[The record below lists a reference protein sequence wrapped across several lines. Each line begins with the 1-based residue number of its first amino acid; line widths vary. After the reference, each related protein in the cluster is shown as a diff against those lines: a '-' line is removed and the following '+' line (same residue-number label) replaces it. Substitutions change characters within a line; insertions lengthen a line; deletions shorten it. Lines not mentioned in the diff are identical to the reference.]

1 MPVKQEWVRS
11 TARGMTTYY
20 SPKVEGK
27 LRMDTSTNPLGVNPA
42 AARAVAECVNSDLDQ
57 YPSTYSDCLRE
68 ELGKFYGLKRDNFI
82 VGNGSDEM
90 LDILFKTFMEPGET
104 VVTAYP
110 AYSLHGFFVK
120 INGGKV
126 TQIDLDDEFQLDVD
140 GINSAKGK
148 MVIICTPNN
157 PTSNLF
163 RMEDVKAIVEGCDRP
178 VVVDE
183 AYGEFAGES
192 FMPLVDKYENLIVT
206 RTFSK
211 AYGLAGM
218 RIGYM
223 ASNLE
228 MANVMQT
235 VKIPYSL
242 NRISEHVAIA
252 ALKDQSY
259 VEESVATVNRERK
272 HLSDGLAKLGFH
284 VFPSE
289 ANFILFRCPMDSA
302 KLVAKMAEKDVLI
315 RDFGKLRRLENCV
328 RTTIGTREMNDEL
341 LAKLGEVVRAW

>member
-1 MPVKQEWVRS
+1 MDNEWIRS
-11 TARGMTTYY
+11 TARGMSTYY
-20 SPKVEGK
+20 NPQCAGK
-27 LRMDTSTNPLGVNPA
+27 LRMDTSTNPLGCNPA
-42 AARAVAECVNSDLDQ
+42 ASKAIAECASMDLDQ
-57 YPSTYSDCLRE
+57 YPSTYSDELRE
-68 ELGKFYGLKRDNFI
+68 ELAKFYGLTRDNFI

-90 LDILFKTFMEPGET
+90 LDILFKTWIEPGET

-110 AYSLHGFFVK
+110 SYSLHGFFVR

-126 TQIDLDDEFQLDVD
+126 TQIDLDDDFQLDVE
-140 GINSAKGK
+140 GINAAPGK
-148 MVIICTPNN
+148 MVVICTPNN
-157 PTSNLF
+157 PTSNLL
-163 RMEDVKAIVEGCDRP
+163 RPEDVRAVVESSHRP

-192 FMPLVDKYENLIVT
+192 FMPLVDRYENLIVT

-218 RIGYM
+218 RVGYM
-223 ASNLE
+223 ASNLD

-242 NRISEHVAIA
+242 NRVSEHVAVA
-252 ALKDQSY
+252 ALKDQRY
-259 VEESVATVNRERK
+259 VRQSVATVDRERK
-272 HLSDGLAKLGFH
+272 HLADGLSELDFH

-289 ANFILFRCPMDSA
+289 ANFIMFRSPKESA
-302 KLVAKMAEKDVLI
+302 QLVSRLARKNVLI

-328 RTTIGTREMNDEL
+328 RTTIGTKEMNDEL
-341 LAKLGEVVRAW
+341 LAKLGEVVKEW

>member
-1 MPVKQEWVRS
+1 
-11 TARGMTTYY
+11 MTTYY
-20 SPKVEGK
+20 NPKVEGK
-27 LRMDTSTNPLGVNPA
+27 LRMDTSTNPLGCNPA
-42 AARAVAECVNSDLDQ
+42 ATQAIIECADMDLDQ
-57 YPSTYSDCLRE
+57 YPSTYSDGLRG
-68 ELGKFYGLKRDNFI
+68 ELAKLYGLARDNFI

-104 VVTAYP
+104 VITAYP
-110 AYSLHGFFVK
+110 AYSLHGFFVR

-126 TQIDLDDEFQLDVD
+126 TQIDLDNDFQLDID

-163 RMEDVKAIVEGCDRP
+163 RKEDVRAVVEGCDRP

-192 FMPLVDKYENLIVT
+192 FMPLVEKYENLIVT

-223 ASNLE
+223 ASNLD

-242 NRISEHVAIA
+242 NKVSEHVAIA
-252 ALKDQSY
+252 ALKDQRY
-259 VEESVATVNRERK
+259 VKQSVETVNRERK
-272 HLSDGLAKLGFH
+272 HLADGLARLGFH

-289 ANFILFRCPMDSA
+289 ANFILFRSSKDSA
-302 KLVAKMAEKDVLI
+302 QLVSRLAEKNILI
-315 RDFGKLRRLENCV
+315 RDFGRLRRLENCV

-341 LAKLGEVVRAW
+341 LAKLGEVVREW

>member
-1 MPVKQEWVRS
+1 MS
-11 TARGMTTYY
+11 TYY
-20 SPKVEGK
+20 NPHCGGK
-27 LRMDTSTNPLGVNPA
+27 LRMDTSTNPLGCNPA
-42 AARAVAECVNSDLDQ
+42 GCKAVAECAGMDLDQ
-57 YPSTYSDCLRE
+57 YPSTYSDGLRD
-68 ELGKFYGLKRDNFI
+68 ELARFYGLRRDNFV

-104 VVTAYP
+104 VITAYP
-110 AYSLHGFFVK
+110 AYSLHGFFVR

-126 TQIDLDDEFQLDVD
+126 TQIDLDDDFQLDVE

-157 PTSNLF
+157 PTSNLL
-163 RMEDVKAIVEGCDRP
+163 RPEDVRAVVEGCDRP

-183 AYGEFAGES
+183 AYGEFAGDS

-218 RIGYM
+218 RVGYM
-223 ASNLE
+223 ASNLA

-242 NRISEHVAIA
+242 NRVSEHVAVA

-259 VEESVATVNRERK
+259 VRKSVDTVNRERK
-272 HLSDGLAKLGFH
+272 HLNDGLTRLGFH

-289 ANFILFRCPMDSA
+289 ANFILFRSPRESS
-302 KLVAKMAEKDVLI
+302 KLVSRLADKGVLI
-315 RDFGKLRRLENCV
+315 RDFGRLRRLENCV
-328 RTTIGTREMNDEL
+328 RTTIGTREMNDTL
-341 LAKLGEVVRAW
+341 LAKLEEVVREW

>member
-1 MPVKQEWVRS
+1 MS
-11 TARGMTTYY
+11 TYY

-27 LRMDTSTNPLGVNPA
+27 LRMDTSTNPHGCNPA
-42 AARAVAECVNSDLDQ
+42 ARKAISECASMDLDQ
-57 YPSTYSDCLRE
+57 YPSTYSDGLRE
-68 ELGKFYGLKRDNFI
+68 ELGRFYGLARDNFI

-90 LDILFKTFMEPGET
+90 LDILFKSFMEPGET
-104 VVTAYP
+104 AITAYP

-126 TQIDLDDEFQLDVD
+126 TQIDLDEEFQLDVD

-157 PTSNLF
+157 PTSNLL
-163 RMEDVKAIVEGCDRP
+163 RREDVRAVVEGCDRP

-192 FMPLVDKYENLIVT
+192 FMPLVDRYENLIVT

-223 ASNLE
+223 ASNLD

-242 NRISEHVAIA
+242 NRVSEHVAIA
-252 ALKDQSY
+252 ALKDQRY
-259 VEESVATVNRERK
+259 VRESVETVNRERK
-272 HLSDGLAKLGFH
+272 YLADGLAGLGFH

-289 ANFILFRCPMDSA
+289 ANFILFRSPKDSA
-302 KLVAKMAEKDVLI
+302 QLVSRLAQKNVLI

-341 LAKLGEVVRAW
+341 LARLGEVVREW

>member
-1 MPVKQEWVRS
+1 MKKEWVRS
-11 TARGMTTYY
+11 TARGMSTYY
-20 SPKVEGK
+20 SPQVAGK
-27 LRMDTSTNPLGVNPA
+27 LRMDTSTNPLGPNPTTSKA
-42 AARAVAECVNSDLDQ
+42 ILECADMDLDQ
-57 YPSTYSDCLRE
+57 YPSTYSDGLRD
-68 ELGKFYGLKRDNFI
+68 ELAKLYGLTRDNFV

-104 VVTAYP
+104 VITTYP

-126 TQIDLDDEFQLDVD
+126 VQIDLDDDFQLNVE

-157 PTSNLF
+157 PTSNVF
-163 RMEDVKAIVEGCDRP
+163 HQEDVRAIIESCDRP
-178 VVVDE
+178 VIVDE

-192 FMPLVDKYENLIVT
+192 FMPLVDRYENLIVT

-223 ASNLE
+223 ASNLD

-242 NRISEHVAIA
+242 NRMSEHVAVS

-259 VEESVATVNRERK
+259 VRQSVETVKRERK
-272 HLSDGLAKLGFH
+272 HLADGLARLGFH

-289 ANFILFRCPMDSA
+289 ANFILFRSPKDSA
-302 KLVAKMAEKDVLI
+302 QLVSRLAEKQVLI
-315 RDFGKLRRLENCV
+315 RDFGKQRRLENCV

-341 LAKLGEVVRAW
+341 LSKLTEVVREW

>member
-1 MPVKQEWVRS
+1 MKNEWVRG
-11 TARGMTTYY
+11 TVRGMTTYY
-20 SPKVEGK
+20 SPKVDGK
-27 LRMDTSTNPLGVNPA
+27 LRMDTSTNPHGCNPA
-42 AARAVAECVNSDLDQ
+42 AYKAIAECAGMDLDQ
-57 YPSTYSDCLRE
+57 YPSTYSNGLRD
-68 ELGKFYGLKRDNFI
+68 ELAKFYGLTRDNFV

-104 VVTAYP
+104 VITAYP

-126 TQIDLDDEFQLDVD
+126 TQIDLDDEFQLDVE

-163 RMEDVKAIVEGCDRP
+163 RMEDVRAVVEGCDRP
-178 VVVDE
+178 VIVDE

-223 ASNLE
+223 ASNLD

-242 NRISEHVAIA
+242 NRVSEHVAIA
-252 ALKDQSY
+252 ALKDQRY
-259 VEESVATVNRERK
+259 VKKSVDTVDQERK
-272 HLSDGLAKLGFH
+272 HLAEGLSRLGFH

-289 ANFILFRCPMDSA
+289 ANFILFRSPRDSA
-302 KLVAKMAEKDVLI
+302 QLVAQLAERNVLI

-341 LAKLGEVVRAW
+341 LAKLGEVVSQW

>member
-1 MPVKQEWVRS
+1 M
-11 TARGMTTYY
+11 
-20 SPKVEGK
+20 
-27 LRMDTSTNPLGVNPA
+27 
-42 AARAVAECVNSDLDQ
+42 DLDQ
-57 YPSTYSDCLRE
+57 YPSTYSDGLRD
-68 ELGKFYGLKRDNFI
+68 ELARFYGLRRDNFV

-104 VVTAYP
+104 VITAYP
-110 AYSLHGFFVK
+110 AYSLHGFFVR

-126 TQIDLDDEFQLDVD
+126 TQIDLDDDFQLDVE

-157 PTSNLF
+157 PTSNLL
-163 RMEDVKAIVEGCDRP
+163 RPEDVRAVVEGCDRP

-183 AYGEFAGES
+183 AYGEFAGDS

-218 RIGYM
+218 RVGYM
-223 ASNLE
+223 ASNLA

-242 NRISEHVAIA
+242 NRVSEHVAVA

-259 VEESVATVNRERK
+259 VRKSVDTVNRERK
-272 HLSDGLAKLGFH
+272 HLNDGLTRLGFH

-289 ANFILFRCPMDSA
+289 ANFILFRSPRESS
-302 KLVAKMAEKDVLI
+302 KLVSRLADKGVLI
-315 RDFGKLRRLENCV
+315 RDFGRLRRLENCV
-328 RTTIGTREMNDEL
+328 RTTIGTREMNDTL
-341 LAKLGEVVRAW
+341 LAKLEEVVREW

>member
-1 MPVKQEWVRS
+1 VKDEWIRS

-20 SPKVEGK
+20 NPEVKGK
-27 LRMDTSTNPLGVNPA
+27 LRMDTSTNPLGCNPA
-42 AARAVAECVNSDLDQ
+42 AQRAITDCAEMDLDQ
-57 YPSTYSDCLRE
+57 YPSTYSDGLRD
-68 ELGKFYGLKRDNFI
+68 ELASFYHLMRDNFI

-90 LDILFKTFMEPGET
+90 LDILFKTFMDPGET
-104 VVTAYP
+104 IITAYP

-126 TQIDLDDEFQLDVD
+126 TQVDLDDDFQLDVE

-157 PTSNLF
+157 PTSNLL
-163 RMEDVKAIVEGCDRP
+163 RKEDVRAVVEGCDRP

-192 FMPLVDKYENLIVT
+192 FMPLVDKYDNLIVT

-218 RIGYM
+218 RVGYM
-223 ASNLE
+223 ASNLP

-242 NRISEHVAIA
+242 NRVSERVAMA
-252 ALKDQSY
+252 ALRDQSY
-259 VEESVATVNRERK
+259 VRQSVDTVNRERR
-272 HLSDGLAKLGFH
+272 HLADGLSKLGFH

-289 ANFILFRCPMDSA
+289 ANFILFRSPKPSA
-302 KLVAKMAEKDVLI
+302 QLVSRLAQKDVLI

-341 LAKLGEVVRAW
+341 LAKLGEVVREW

>member
-1 MPVKQEWVRS
+1 MNQEWVRS
-11 TARGMTTYY
+11 TARGMSTYY
-20 SPKVEGK
+20 NPSCAGK
-27 LRMDTSTNPLGVNPA
+27 LRMDTSTNPLGCNPA
-42 AARAVAECVNSDLDQ
+42 ARRAIMECADMDLDQ
-57 YPSTYSDCLRE
+57 YPSTYSDGLRD
-68 ELGKFYGLKRDNFI
+68 ELARFYSLDRDNFI

-104 VVTAYP
+104 VITAYP
-110 AYSLHGFFVK
+110 AYSLHGFFVR

-126 TQIDLDDEFQLDVD
+126 TQIDLDEDFQLDVE

-157 PTSNLF
+157 PTSNLL
-163 RMEDVKAIVEGCDRP
+163 RAEDVRAVVEGCDRP

-192 FMPLVDKYENLIVT
+192 FMPLVDRYENLIVT

-218 RIGYM
+218 RVGYM

-242 NRISEHVAIA
+242 NRVSERVAVA
-252 ALKDQSY
+252 SLQDQTY
-259 VEESVATVNRERK
+259 VRQSVDTVNRERR
-272 HLSDGLAKLGFH
+272 HLNDGLTSLGFH

-289 ANFILFRCPMDSA
+289 ANFILFRSPRESSQ
-302 KLVAKMAEKDVLI
+302 LVSRLADKGVLI
-315 RDFGKLRRLENCV
+315 RDFGRLRRLENCV
-328 RTTIGTREMNDEL
+328 RTTIGTREMNDQL
-341 LAKLGEVVRAW
+341 LAKLGEVVREW

>member
-1 MPVKQEWVRS
+1 MS
-11 TARGMTTYY
+11 TYY
-20 SPKVEGK
+20 NPKVEGK
-27 LRMDTSTNPLGVNPA
+27 LRMDTSTNPLGCNPA
-42 AARAVAECVNSDLDQ
+42 ASKAIAECADMDLDQ
-57 YPSTYSDCLRE
+57 YPSTYSDGLRD
-68 ELGKFYGLKRDNFI
+68 ELAYFYRLERDNFI

-104 VVTAYP
+104 VITAYP

-120 INGGKV
+120 INGGNV
-126 TQIDLDDEFQLDVD
+126 TQIDLDDDFQLDVE

-157 PTSNLF
+157 PTSNLL
-163 RMEDVKAIVEGCDRP
+163 RKDDVKAVVEGCDRP

-192 FMPLVDKYENLIVT
+192 FMPLVEKYENLIVT

-211 AYGLAGM
+211 AYGLAGL
-218 RIGYM
+218 RVGYM
-223 ASNLE
+223 ASNTG

-242 NRISEHVAIA
+242 NRVSEHVAIA

-259 VEESVATVNRERK
+259 VMQSVETVHRERK
-272 HLSDGLAKLGFH
+272 HLAEGLSRLGFH

-289 ANFILFRCPMDSA
+289 ANFILFRSPRDSA
-302 KLVAKMAEKDVLI
+302 RLVSRLARKDVLI

-328 RTTIGTREMNDEL
+328 RTTIGTRQMNDVL
-341 LAKLGEVVRAW
+341 LSKLGEVVREW

>member
-1 MPVKQEWVRS
+1 MKNDWIRC
-11 TARGMTTYY
+11 TARGMSTYY
-20 SPKVEGK
+20 NPKVEGK
-27 LRMDTSTNPLGVNPA
+27 LRMDTSTNPLGCNPA
-42 AARAVAECVNSDLDQ
+42 ASKAIAECADMDLDQ
-57 YPSTYSDCLRE
+57 YPSTYSDGLRD
-68 ELGKFYGLKRDNFI
+68 ELADFYRLERDNFI

-104 VVTAYP
+104 VINAYP

-120 INGGKV
+120 INGGNV
-126 TQIDLDDEFQLDVD
+126 TQIDLDDDFQLDVE

-157 PTSNLF
+157 PTSNLL
-163 RMEDVKAIVEGCDRP
+163 RKDDVKAVVEGCDRP

-192 FMPLVDKYENLIVT
+192 FMPLVEKYENLIVT

-211 AYGLAGM
+211 AYGLAGL
-218 RIGYM
+218 RVGYM
-223 ASNLE
+223 ASNTG

-242 NRISEHVAIA
+242 NRVSEHVAIA

-259 VEESVATVNRERK
+259 VTQSVETVHRERR
-272 HLSDGLAKLGFH
+272 HLAEGLSRLGFH
-284 VFPSE
+284 AFPSE
-289 ANFILFRCPMDSA
+289 ANFILFRSPRDSA
-302 KLVAKMAEKDVLI
+302 QLVSRLAQKDVLI

-328 RTTIGTREMNDEL
+328 RTTIGTRPMNDEL
-341 LAKLGEVVRAW
+341 LSKLGEVVREW

>member
-1 MPVKQEWVRS
+1 MNKDWVRS

-27 LRMDTSTNPLGVNPA
+27 LRMDTSTNPLGCNPA
-42 AARAVAECVNSDLDQ
+42 ACRAVKECAEMDLDQ
-57 YPSTYSDCLRE
+57 YPSTYSDGLRD
-68 ELGKFYGLKRDNFI
+68 ELAKFYGLTRDNFI

-104 VVTAYP
+104 VITAYP

-126 TQIDLDDEFQLDVD
+126 TQIDLDEDYQLNVE

-157 PTSNLF
+157 PTSNLL
-163 RMEDVKAIVEGCDRP
+163 RKDDVKAVVEGCDRP

-192 FMPLVDKYENLIVT
+192 FMPLVEKYENLIVT

-211 AYGLAGM
+211 AYGLAGL
-218 RIGYM
+218 RVGYM
-223 ASNLE
+223 ASNTG

-242 NRISEHVAIA
+242 NRVSEHVAIA

-259 VEESVATVNRERK
+259 VMQSVETVHRERR
-272 HLSDGLAKLGFH
+272 HLAEGLSRLGFH

-289 ANFILFRCPMDSA
+289 ANFILFRSPRDSA
-302 KLVAKMAEKDVLI
+302 QLVSRLAQKDVLI

-328 RTTIGTREMNDEL
+328 RTTIGTRQMNDEL
-341 LAKLGEVVRAW
+341 LSKLGEVVREW

>member
-1 MPVKQEWVRS
+1 MDNEWIRS
-11 TARGMTTYY
+11 TARGMSTYY
-20 SPKVEGK
+20 NPQCAGK
-27 LRMDTSTNPLGVNPA
+27 LRMDTSTNPLGCNPA
-42 AARAVAECVNSDLDQ
+42 ASKAIAECASMDLDQ
-57 YPSTYSDCLRE
+57 YPSTYSDELRE
-68 ELGKFYGLKRDNFI
+68 ELAKFYGLTRDNFI

-90 LDILFKTFMEPGET
+90 LDILFKTWIEPGET

-110 AYSLHGFFVK
+110 SYSLHGFFVR

-126 TQIDLDDEFQLDVD
+126 TQIDLDDDFQLDVE
-140 GINSAKGK
+140 GINAAPGK
-148 MVIICTPNN
+148 MVVICTPNN
-157 PTSNLF
+157 PTSNLL
-163 RMEDVKAIVEGCDRP
+163 RPEDVRAVVESSHRP

-192 FMPLVDKYENLIVT
+192 FMPLVDRYENLIVT

-218 RIGYM
+218 RVGYM
-223 ASNLE
+223 ASNLD

-242 NRISEHVAIA
+242 NRVSEHVAVA
-252 ALKDQSY
+252 ALKDQRY
-259 VEESVATVNRERK
+259 VRQSVATVDQERK
-272 HLSDGLAKLGFH
+272 HLADGLSELDFH

-289 ANFILFRCPMDSA
+289 ANFIMFRSPKESA
-302 KLVAKMAEKDVLI
+302 QLVSRLARKNVLI

-328 RTTIGTREMNDEL
+328 RTTIGTKEMNDEL
-341 LAKLGEVVRAW
+341 LAKLGEVVKEW

>member
-1 MPVKQEWVRS
+1 MKTEWIRS
-11 TARGMTTYY
+11 TARGMSLYY
-20 SPKVEGK
+20 NPKVKGK
-27 LRMDTSTNPLGVNPA
+27 LRMDTSTNPLGCNPA
-42 AARAVAECVNSDLDQ
+42 ASRAIAECASMDLDQ
-57 YPSTYSDCLRE
+57 YPSTYSDGLRE
-68 ELGKFYGLKRDNFI
+68 ELARFYGLARDNFI

-104 VVTAYP
+104 VITAYP

-126 TQIDLDDEFQLDVD
+126 TQIDLDENFQLDVE

-163 RMEDVKAIVEGCDRP
+163 RKEDVKAVIEGCDRP
-178 VVVDE
+178 VIVDE

-223 ASNLE
+223 AANLE
-228 MANVMQT
+228 MANVLQT

-242 NRISEHVAIA
+242 NRVSEHVAIS
-252 ALKDQSY
+252 ALRDQTFVRNS
-259 VEESVATVNRERK
+259 VETVNNERK
-272 HLSDGLAKLGFH
+272 HLAQGLSALGFH

-289 ANFILFRCPMDSA
+289 ANFILFRSPKDSA
-302 KLVAKMAEKDVLI
+302 ALVSRMADKGVLI

-328 RTTIGTREMNDEL
+328 RTTIGTRQMNDEL
-341 LAKLGEVVRAW
+341 LAKIGEVVREW

>member
-1 MPVKQEWVRS
+1 M
-11 TARGMTTYY
+11 
-20 SPKVEGK
+20 
-27 LRMDTSTNPLGVNPA
+27 
-42 AARAVAECVNSDLDQ
+42 ECADMNLDQ
-57 YPSTYSDCLRE
+57 YPSTYSDGLRE
-68 ELGKFYGLKRDNFI
+68 ELADFYGLQRDNFV

-104 VVTAYP
+104 VITAYP

-120 INGGKV
+120 INGGNV
-126 TQIDLDDEFQLDVD
+126 TQIDLDDDFQLNVE

-163 RMEDVKAIVEGCDRP
+163 RQEDVRAVVEGCDRP

-223 ASNLE
+223 ASNLDHGQRDADRQDPLFAE
-228 MANVMQT
+228 PGVRACGHCRAQGPELRPPERRHGEPGTQT
-235 VKIPYSL
+235 PG
-242 NRISEHVAIA
+242 RW
-252 ALKDQSY
+252 
-259 VEESVATVNRERK
+259 SVARSGSTCSHQRRTSSCSA
-272 HLSDGLAKLGFH
+272 HPRTRPSWYARLAQ
-284 VFPSE
+284 
-289 ANFILFRCPMDSA
+289 
-302 KLVAKMAEKDVLI
+302 KDVLI
-315 RDFGKLRRLENCV
+315 RDFGKHRRLENCV

-341 LAKLGEVVRAW
+341 LAKLREVVSEW